1 MQFAFRNDFDMRK
14 DLYKYKIAI
23 SIEKI
28 KLNINPC
35 TMKDIKQF

>member
-1 MQFAFRNDFDMRK
+1 MRK

-28 KLNINPC
+28 KLNINPS
-35 TMKDIKQF
+35 TMKDIK